1 MVNITNYKLCFRTD
15 DEGNKILN
23 ASNCFKLDFEREI
36 DIQRQET
43 LNFKRLQLSQ
53 KVSNGKGLVPLFTED
68 SFAVNSLIWEVYTE
82 TRQTEPEPSGKTDL
96 SPIL

>member
-43 LNFKRLQLSQ
+43 LNFKRLKLSP
-53 KVSNGKGLVPLFTED
+53 KVFNGKGLVPLFTED
-68 SFAVNSLIWEVYTE
+68 SSARCQLFDLGSVH
-82 TRQTEPEPSGKTDL
+82 RDKTDGAGARAGAGKQ
-96 SPIL
+96 I